1 MTLRRLDLLIQRRD
15 EADRTAD
22 YRAAALIHVAA
33 QLGGAK
39 KPGQAVRSYFP
50 HLAGGESEDA
60 DGEMAAKLENLRAYL
75 MRQNA
80 LRERRGD

>member
-22 YRAAALIHVAA
+22 YRAAVLIHVAA

-39 KPGQAVRSYFP
+39 KPEQAVRSYFP
-50 HLAGGESEDA
+50 HLADGESEGT